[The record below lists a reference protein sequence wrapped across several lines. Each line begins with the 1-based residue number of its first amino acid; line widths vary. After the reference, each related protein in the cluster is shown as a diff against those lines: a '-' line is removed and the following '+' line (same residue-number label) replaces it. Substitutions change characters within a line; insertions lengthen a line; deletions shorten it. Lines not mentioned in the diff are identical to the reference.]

1 MNSNNVRAR
10 WQKDIAWVL
19 TEKGGN
25 NLARKILYFDCASG
39 ISGDMTLGAL
49 LDLGTDEQQFLREL
63 EKLHLEG
70 YHIAI
75 EETEKNGIR
84 AKHVTVCVDGVPEIS
99 ENVSLHEYGHM
110 HSEVHTH
117 EHGHMHGETDTH
129 DDGHMHG
136 QIHTHDE
143 GHIHGEVHT
152 HEHGHMHGEAHTH
165 EHMHPHRNF
174 ADIRRIIGQSG
185 LNENVKDLALRIFGR
200 VAAAEAKVHGKSI
213 EEVHFHEVGAVDSI
227 IDIVGCA
234 ILIDM
239 IKPDAVCASVLHEG
253 NGFVRCQHGLLSVPV
268 PATSEVLAAADAP
281 LMQID
286 IEGELVTPT
295 GAAIIAELAETF
307 GTMPQMRIEKIG
319 WGAGTKNLSI
329 PNVLRVYAGTDFEP
343 TSAAEKGGSRGFDTP
358 YMQDEIMV
366 LEANLDDCTGEMLGA
381 AMETLL
387 AAGALD
393 VFYTPVFMKKN
404 RPAYRLT
411 VLAKPQ
417 DRAHME
423 RLIFRHTTTIGIRRR
438 IEARSILKREQV
450 RVNTPCGEM
459 DAKRVYLGE
468 EERVY
473 PEYESAVKLAA
484 ENGKALWEIYRS
496 YEES

>member
-1 MNSNNVRAR
+1 M
-10 WQKDIAWVL
+10 
-19 TEKGGN
+19 
-25 NLARKILYFDCASG
+25 ARKILYFDCASG

-49 LDLGTDEQQFLREL
+49 LDLGADEQQFLREL

-99 ENVSLHEYGHM
+99 ENVSLHEYGHI
-110 HSEVHTH
+110 HGEVHTH
-117 EHGHMHGETDTH
+117 ELGHMHGETDTH
-129 DDGHMHG
+129 DEGHM
-136 QIHTHDE
+136 
-143 GHIHGEVHT
+143 HGEVHT
-152 HEHGHMHGEAHTH
+152 HEHSHTH
-165 EHMHPHRNF
+165 DHAHPHRNF
-174 ADIRRIIGQSG
+174 ADIRQIIGQSG

-268 PATSEVLAAADAP
+268 PATSEVLAAAGAP

-329 PNVLRVYAGTDFEP
+329 PNVLRVYAGTGFEP

-358 YMQDEIMV
+358 YMQDEIMI

-438 IEARSILKREQV
+438 IDARSILKREQV
-450 RVNTPCGEM
+450 RVNTPCGEL

>member
-49 LDLGTDEQQFLREL
+49 LDLGADEQQFLREL

-99 ENVSLHEYGHM
+99 ENVSLHEYGHI
-110 HSEVHTH
+110 HGEVHTH
-117 EHGHMHGETDTH
+117 ELGHMHGETDTH
-129 DDGHMHG
+129 DEGHM
-136 QIHTHDE
+136 
-143 GHIHGEVHT
+143 HGEVHT
-152 HEHGHMHGEAHTH
+152 HEHSHTH
-165 EHMHPHRNF
+165 DHAHPHRNF
-174 ADIRRIIGQSG
+174 ADIRQIIGQSG

-268 PATSEVLAAADAP
+268 PATSEVLAAAGAP

-329 PNVLRVYAGTDFEP
+329 PNVLRVYAGTGFEP

-358 YMQDEIMV
+358 YMQDEIMI

-438 IEARSILKREQV
+438 IDARSILKREQV
-450 RVNTPCGEM
+450 RVNTPCGEL

>member
-1 MNSNNVRAR
+1 M
-10 WQKDIAWVL
+10 
-19 TEKGGN
+19 
-25 NLARKILYFDCASG
+25 
-39 ISGDMTLGAL
+39 
-49 LDLGTDEQQFLREL
+49 
-63 EKLHLEG
+63 
-70 YHIAI
+70 
-75 EETEKNGIR
+75 
-84 AKHVTVCVDGVPEIS
+84 
-99 ENVSLHEYGHM
+99 
-110 HSEVHTH
+110 
-117 EHGHMHGETDTH
+117 
-129 DDGHMHG
+129 
-136 QIHTHDE
+136 
-143 GHIHGEVHT
+143 
-152 HEHGHMHGEAHTH
+152 
-165 EHMHPHRNF
+165 
-174 ADIRRIIGQSG
+174 IGQSS

-268 PATSEVLAAADAP
+268 PATSEVLAAAGAP

-319 WGAGTKNLSI
+319 WGAGTKNLPI
-329 PNVLRVYAGTDFEP
+329 PNVLRVYAGTGFEP
-343 TSAAEKGGSRGFDTP
+343 TSAAEKGGRGELDTP

-450 RVNTPCGEM
+450 RVNTPFGEM

-496 YEES
+496 YEGS

>member
-1 MNSNNVRAR
+1 MNGVNSNNVRAR

-49 LDLGTDEQQFLREL
+49 LDLGEDEQQFLREL

-99 ENVSLHEYGHM
+99 ENVSLHEYGHI
-110 HSEVHTH
+110 HGEVHTH

-129 DDGHMHG
+129 DEGHM
-136 QIHTHDE
+136 
-143 GHIHGEVHT
+143 HGEVHT
-152 HEHGHMHGEAHTH
+152 HEHSHTH
-165 EHMHPHRNF
+165 DHAHPHRNF
-174 ADIRRIIGQSG
+174 ADIRQIIGQSG

-213 EEVHFHEVGAVDSI
+213 EEVHFHEVGEVDSI

-268 PATSEVLAAADAP
+268 PATSEVLAAAGAP

-329 PNVLRVYAGTDFEP
+329 PNVLRVYAGTGFEP

>member
-1 MNSNNVRAR
+1 M
-10 WQKDIAWVL
+10 
-19 TEKGGN
+19 
-25 NLARKILYFDCASG
+25 ARKILYFDCASG

-49 LDLGTDEQQFLREL
+49 LDLGEDEQQFLREL

-99 ENVSLHEYGHM
+99 ENVSLHEYGHI
-110 HSEVHTH
+110 HGEVHTH

-129 DDGHMHG
+129 DEGHM
-136 QIHTHDE
+136 
-143 GHIHGEVHT
+143 HGEVHT
-152 HEHGHMHGEAHTH
+152 HEHSHAHDH
-165 EHMHPHRNF
+165 AHPHRNF
-174 ADIRRIIGQSG
+174 ADIRQIIGQSG

-268 PATSEVLAAADAP
+268 PATSEVLAAAGAP

-329 PNVLRVYAGTDFEP
+329 PNVLRVYAGTGFEP

>member
-1 MNSNNVRAR
+1 M
-10 WQKDIAWVL
+10 
-19 TEKGGN
+19 
-25 NLARKILYFDCASG
+25 ARKILYFDCASG

-49 LDLGTDEQQFLREL
+49 LDLGEDEQQFLREL

-99 ENVSLHEYGHM
+99 ENVSLHEYGHI
-110 HSEVHTH
+110 HGEVHTH

-129 DDGHMHG
+129 DEGHM
-136 QIHTHDE
+136 
-143 GHIHGEVHT
+143 HGEVHT
-152 HEHGHMHGEAHTH
+152 HEHSHTH
-165 EHMHPHRNF
+165 DHAHPHRNF
-174 ADIRRIIGQSG
+174 ADIRQIIGQSG

-268 PATSEVLAAADAP
+268 PATSEVLAAAGAP

-329 PNVLRVYAGTDFEP
+329 PNVLRVYAGTGFEP

>member
-49 LDLGTDEQQFLREL
+49 LDLGEDEQQFLREL

-99 ENVSLHEYGHM
+99 ENVSLHEYGHI
-110 HSEVHTH
+110 HGEVHTH

-129 DDGHMHG
+129 DEGHM
-136 QIHTHDE
+136 
-143 GHIHGEVHT
+143 HGEVHT
-152 HEHGHMHGEAHTH
+152 HEHSHTH
-165 EHMHPHRNF
+165 DHAHPHRNF
-174 ADIRRIIGQSG
+174 ADIRQIIGQSG

-268 PATSEVLAAADAP
+268 PATSEVLAAAGAP

-329 PNVLRVYAGTDFEP
+329 PNVLRVYAGTGFEP

>member
-1 MNSNNVRAR
+1 M
-10 WQKDIAWVL
+10 
-19 TEKGGN
+19 
-25 NLARKILYFDCASG
+25 ARKILYFDCASG

-49 LDLGTDEQQFLREL
+49 LDLGEDEQQFLREL

-99 ENVSLHEYGHM
+99 ENVSLHEYGHI
-110 HSEVHTH
+110 HGEVHTH

-129 DDGHMHG
+129 DEGHM
-136 QIHTHDE
+136 
-143 GHIHGEVHT
+143 HGEVHT
-152 HEHGHMHGEAHTH
+152 HEHSHTH
-165 EHMHPHRNF
+165 DHAHPHRNF
-174 ADIRRIIGQSG
+174 ADIRQIIGQSG

-268 PATSEVLAAADAP
+268 PATSEVLAAAGAP

-319 WGAGTKNLSI
+319 WGAGTKNLPI
-329 PNVLRVYAGTDFEP
+329 PNVLRVYAGTGFEP